1 MKKIITLTLV
11 LLILFSLS
19 AGITVYG
26 LSADEKDSSTHSGI
40 VAPYY
45 DLTNSISA
53 RIYISDQT
61 AICGGTV
68 NGKSS
73 VNKIEMEMTLQKKT
87 LFWWSKVETWTL
99 TEYSSTATMEKSK
112 AIDSGTYRVE
122 VKATVYNVSSK
133 ETVKVYSE
141 ER

>member
-1 MKKIITLTLV
+1 MA
-11 LLILFSLS
+11 LLILLSLGT
-19 AGITVYG
+19 GITVYG
-26 LSADEKDSSTHSGI
+26 LSTDEMSLSANYGVI
-40 VAPYY
+40 APYY
-45 DLTNSISA
+45 DYTNSISS
-53 RIYISDQT
+53 RIYISGQT

-99 TEYSSTATMEKSK
+99 TKYSSVATMEKSK
-112 AIDSGTYRVE
+112 AIESGTYRVE
-122 VKATVYNVSSK
+122 VKATVYSGNSK